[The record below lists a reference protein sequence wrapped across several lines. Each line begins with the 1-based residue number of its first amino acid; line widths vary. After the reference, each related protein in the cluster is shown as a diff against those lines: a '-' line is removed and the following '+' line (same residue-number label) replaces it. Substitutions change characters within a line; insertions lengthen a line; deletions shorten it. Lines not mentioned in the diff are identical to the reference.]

1 MLAGAIAGNLRAVA
15 LSTTVTLVVPVDRH
29 DRANGLVGTANGI
42 AFALT
47 SVFSGL
53 AIGMLGMGACVIITV
68 ALTAIAGA
76 HLATIQIEND
86 TAPHT

>member
-1 MLAGAIAGNLRAVA
+1 M
-15 LSTTVTLVVPVDRH
+15 DRH